1 MIGELRREQVER
13 AFGRRAQAT
22 EALGRDAG
30 RIAAACHA
38 MAERFH
44 RGGRLISFGNGAA
57 AADAAH
63 LAVEFVHPVIVGKR
77 ALPALSL
84 ANDPATLTGI
94 ARRRG
99 FDDTFAAQLRSLAR
113 DEDIAVGFSSDGEC
127 VNVARGLEEAHER
140 GLLTVALVG
149 GDGGAIAGLPGLDH
163 VIVARASDPAVVKDM
178 HVTVYHVL
186 WELVHV
192 FLEQPGV
199 LGAPAEAAR

>member
-1 MIGELRREQVER
+1 VEQ
-13 AFGRRAQAT
+13 AFARRAQAT
-22 EALGRDAG
+22 EALGQDAG
-30 RIAAACHA
+30 RIARACHA

-44 RGGRLISFGNGAA
+44 RGGRLISFGNGPA

-84 ANDPATLTGI
+84 VNDPPTLTGI
-94 ARRRG
+94 ARHGG
-99 FDDTFAAQLRSLAR
+99 FDDTFAAQLRSLAGA
-113 DEDIAVGFSSDGEC
+113 DDIAVGFSADGEC

-140 GLLTVALVG
+140 GLLTIALVG
-149 GDGGAIAGLPGLDH
+149 GEGGAVGALPGLDH
-163 VIVARASDPAVVKDM
+163 VIVARSRDPGVVKDM

-199 LGAPAEAAR
+199 LAASAGAAR

>member
-1 MIGELRREQVER
+1 MKRVLER
-13 AFGRRAQAT
+13 AQVDEAFARRAQAT

-30 RIAAACHA
+30 RIARACHA

-44 RGGRLISFGNGAA
+44 RGGRLISFGNGPS

-84 ANDPATLTGI
+84 VNDPATFSGI
-94 ARRRG
+94 ARTGG

-113 DEDIAVGFSSDGEC
+113 AEDIAVGFSADGEC
-127 VNVARGLEEAHER
+127 PNVVRGLGEAHER

-149 GDGGAIAGLPGLDH
+149 GEGGAVAALPGLDH
-163 VIVARASDPAVVKDM
+163 LIVARSDDPGVIKDM

-192 FLEQPGV
+192 FFQHPDLLEPRAV
-199 LGAPAEAAR
+199 A